1 MDEPTNTTS
10 QTFPEYISDLLL
22 TDLSHT
28 NNTRTVNHK
37 ISPDSSSDSSQ
48 SSSPGHTLTKS
59 LHKSLSISSDA
70 ARDYMEK
77 NSHECNKNSPK
88 LVLSVQPPN
97 QTLKLVPAPIT
108 EQSSNKSNKSNKPI
122 FRTQESH
129 PRTNNSPEYSD
140 TMDEALDPYD
150 TVNGGEKFC
159 GGYNEWGYVVHHV
172 ERSILVDLKSYPF
185 PDDIKNQADVIY
197 NKMRYQ
203 VRRGKIRF
211 QMLFFC
217 TYNAHIELGRDVNPI
232 QLGTIFGL
240 TQGEVQR
247 CDSLFSPLQTGYR
260 PPSVNT
266 SPLGYLPDYC
276 QHMNLSQESIDDI
289 MRTSAAILRKDI
301 TLFQENPQTVAAGLL
316 RYFTITNG
324 IFSDDPQKITR
335 VTNRSTVT
343 IDGMFRRIATI
354 DNS

>member
-1 MDEPTNTTS
+1 MDESTNTSS
-10 QTFPEYISDLLL
+10 QTHSEITPDSPSSNFSGEQ
-22 TDLSHT
+22 
-28 NNTRTVNHK
+28 TVNCLDK
-37 ISPDSSSDSSQ
+37 PRLDTNQ
-48 SSSPGHTLTKS
+48 LNTTPPKS
-59 LHKSLSISSDA
+59 LHKQLIISSDA
-70 ARDYMEK
+70 ARDYMER
-77 NSHECNKNSPK
+77 NSQDGNKPPPT
-88 LVLSVQPPN
+88 LVLSVQPSNQQVKSPN
-97 QTLKLVPAPIT
+97 QQVKIIPAS
-108 EQSSNKSNKSNKPI
+108 ENKSGKSNRPVYAD
-122 FRTQESH
+122 
-129 PRTNNSPEYSD
+129 NSPEYSD
-140 TMDEALDPYD
+140 TMDESTDPYD
-150 TVNGGEKFC
+150 TVNGEEKFC

-232 QLGTIFGL
+232 QLGAIFGL

-260 PPSVNT
+260 PPSINT

-276 QHMNLSQESIDDI
+276 HNMNLSQECVDDI
-289 MRTSAAILRKDI
+289 MRMSSAILRKDV

-316 RYFTITNG
+316 RYYTITNG
-324 IFSDDPQKITR
+324 ITTDDPQKITR